1 MTMDIGGSFRHE
13 LTGSFSQGSDSNP
26 TVAMVE
32 ASFKANNLHYRYV
45 NCEVNPD
52 QLEAAVQGARAMN
65 WKGFNCSIPHKVEVI
80 KYLDGLGESA
90 ALIGAV
96 NCAVNR
102 NGKLIG
108 ENTDGKGFL
117 KSFLEITPA
126 TDKTIVLLG
135 AGGAAR
141 AIAVELALAGAK
153 KFYVVNRSRARG
165 EELTALL
172 NDKISA
178 TAEFVEWNK
187 TYSIPQDAEV
197 VINSTSMGMV
207 NTEGKQDLNFD
218 SIRTGM
224 LAADVI
230 VNPPQTYFLDEA
242 GKRGATTLQGLGMV
256 VNQAVI
262 GIKYWTGVDV
272 DAKDLNDEL
281 LRVLGLA

>member
-32 ASFKANNLHYRYV
+32 ASYKANNLHYRYV

-52 QLEAAVQGARAMN
+52 QLEAAVKGARAMN
-65 WKGFNCSIPHKVEVI
+65 WKGFNCSIPHKVDVI
-80 KYLDGLGESA
+80 KYLDSLGESA
-90 ALIGAV
+90 SLIGAV

-102 NGKLIG
+102 GGKLIG

-126 TDKTIVLLG
+126 AEKTIVLLG

-165 EELTALL
+165 EDLTALL
-172 NDKISA
+172 NDKTKASA
-178 TAEFVEWNK
+178 QFVEWNS
-187 TYSIPQDAEV
+187 TYQIPLDAEV
-197 VINSTSMGMV
+197 VINSTSMGMI
-207 NTEGKQDLNFD
+207 NTEGRQDINFD
-218 SIRTGM
+218 SIRPGM

-230 VNPPQTYFLDEA
+230 VNPPQTYFLTEA

-262 GIKYWTGVDV
+262 AIKYWTGVDV
-272 DAKDLNDEL
+272 NPKDLSDEL
-281 LRVLGLA
+281 SKVLGIN

>member
-32 ASFKANNLHYRYV
+32 ASYKANNLHFRYV

-52 QLEAAVQGARAMN
+52 QLEAAVAGARAMN

-90 ALIGAV
+90 SLIGAV

-102 NGKLIG
+102 DGKLIG

-117 KSFLEITPA
+117 KSFLELTPA
-126 TDKTIVLLG
+126 TGKTIVLLG

-141 AIAVELALAGAK
+141 AIAVELALAGAA

-165 EELTALL
+165 EELAKLL
-172 NDKISA
+172 NEKTKA

-187 TYSIPQDAEV
+187 TYSIPQDADV

-207 NTEGKQDLNFD
+207 NTEGKQDIDFD
-218 SIRTGM
+218 SIRLGM

-262 GIKYWTGVDV
+262 GIKYWTGADV

-281 LRVLGLA
+281 LRVLGLS